1 VAGSQPRE
9 HFTSHAGFV
18 LAAVGSA
25 VGLGNMWRFSYLA
38 AENGGAAFV
47 LLYLAMTAVIALP
60 ILLAEFT
67 IGRGAAKSPVAALE
81 HFGGRAWRPLGA
93 LFVASGF
100 LILSYYSVISGWT
113 VRYLLE
119 GVLWGLPADAGAY
132 FGTVTTGVAPVLW
145 HLAFM
150 GLTVFVVLG
159 GVQKGIQRTSLV
171 LMPTLFVLVLGLAAY
186 AATLPGAEEGH
197 RTYLQPDLQ
206 ELFSLRVLGDAAGQ
220 AFFSLSLGMGA
231 MLTYASYL
239 GGDENLPVESAV
251 VALADFGVA
260 FVAGLVVFPLVFAL
274 GLSEQVSGSTVGA
287 LFITLPGAFATLGGA
302 GRVFGALFFV
312 ALAVG
317 ALTSAISLLEVVVA
331 SAIDRFGWSRRRAAM
346 TLGGAI
352 AVLGLPSAADLD
364 VLGLVDQIAGNVFLI
379 SGGLGLAL
387 FVGWR
392 MPDPA
397 AEVRR
402 GAPHIPWLGVWRF
415 LLRIP
420 VPLALLAILL
430 GATLPAAWA
439 AVRDFAAR

>member
-1 VAGSQPRE
+1 VAGQPRE

-47 LLYLAMTAVIALP
+47 LLYLAMTTVIALP
-60 ILLAEFT
+60 ILLAEFA
-67 IGRGAAKSPVAALE
+67 IGRGAAKSPVAALD
-81 HFGGRAWRPLGA
+81 HFGGPAWRPLGA

-113 VRYLLE
+113 LRYLLE
-119 GVLWGLPADAGAY
+119 GVVSGHPADKGAY
-132 FGTVTTGVAPVLW
+132 FGEVTTGWSPVLW
-145 HLAFM
+145 HLGFM

-159 GVQKGIQRTSLV
+159 GVQKGIQRTSLI
-171 LMPTLFVLVLGLAAY
+171 LMPTLFVLVLGLAMY
-186 AATLPGAEEGH
+186 AGTLPGAEVGY
-197 RTYLQPDLQ
+197 RQYLQPELDH
-206 ELFSLRVLGDAAGQ
+206 LFSLRVLGDAAGQ

-239 GGDENLPVESAV
+239 TGDENLPVESAV
-251 VALADFGVA
+251 VAVADFGVA

-274 GLSEQVSGSTVGA
+274 GLADDVGGSTVGA
-287 LFITLPGAFATLGGA
+287 LFITIPSAFATLGGA
-302 GRVFGALFFV
+302 GRIVGAIFFV
-312 ALAVG
+312 ALTVG

-331 SAIDRFGWSRRRAAM
+331 SAIDRFGWSRRKAALS
-346 TLGGAI
+346 LGGTI
-352 AVLGLPSAADLD
+352 AVLGLPSAANVD

-379 SGGLGLAL
+379 TGGLGLSL

-392 MPDPA
+392 MPDPET
-397 AEVRR
+397 EVLR
-402 GAPHIPWLGVWRF
+402 GARRVPWLPIWRF
-415 LLRIP
+415 LLRFP

-430 GATLPAAWA
+430 GATLPDTLA
-439 AVRDFAAR
+439 AVREVAGG

>member
-1 VAGSQPRE
+1 
-9 HFTSHAGFV
+9 V

-47 LLYLAMTAVIALP
+47 LLYLVMTALIALP
-60 ILLAEFT
+60 ILLAEFV
-67 IGRGAAKSPVAALE
+67 IGRGAAKSPIAALD
-81 HFGGRAWRPLGA
+81 HFGGRAWRPLGT
-93 LFVASGF
+93 LFVACGL

-119 GVLWGLPADAGAY
+119 GVVWGLPSDAGAF
-132 FGTVTTGVAPVLW
+132 FGSVTTGVAPVLW
-145 HLAFM
+145 HLGFM

-206 ELFSLRVLGDAAGQ
+206 QLFSLRVLGDAAGQ
-220 AFFSLSLGMGA
+220 AFFSLRLGMGA

-239 GGDENLPVESAV
+239 SGDENLPVESAV

-260 FVAGLVVFPLVFAL
+260 FVAGLVVFPLIFAL
-274 GLSEQVSGSTVGA
+274 GLSEQVQAGTMGA
-287 LFITLPGAFATLGGA
+287 LFITIPGAFATLGGA
-302 GRVFGALFFV
+302 GRVVGSLFFV
-312 ALAVG
+312 ALSVG

-331 SAIDRFGWSRRRAAM
+331 SAIDRFGWSRRRAAL
-346 TLGGAI
+346 TLGGVVAL
-352 AVLGLPSAADLD
+352 LGLPSAADTD

-379 SGGLGLAL
+379 SGGLGLSL

-392 MPDPA
+392 MADPG

-402 GAPHIPWLGVWRF
+402 GAPHIPWLGIWRF
-415 LLRIP
+415 LLRFP

-430 GATLPAAWA
+430 GATLPETWNAL
-439 AVRDFAAR
+439 RDYAGG